1 MIKLSE
7 DACVREID
15 VLPLDGARPEEDIG
29 FVVASGKQRINI
41 WGGGL
46 DMKNGK
52 KHLTTLS
59 IADSTRC

>member
-1 MIKLSE
+1 MFRWSIRFTVVELSE

-41 WGGGL
+41 
-46 DMKNGK
+46 
-52 KHLTTLS
+52 
-59 IADSTRC
+59 